1 MSNPP
6 IYIVSGGT
14 GASGKQ
20 LAQTALAQFPETN
33 VEVIVINPI
42 RSVEQLDDVVA
53 QATETGGTIIHT
65 LVDAELRGYLVDQAR
80 ANSVSAIDPMG
91 PLLTHLARK
100 LQQQPLGQPGLF
112 RKLRE
117 DYFKRVA
124 AIEFA
129 VDHDD
134 GQRVRDLEL
143 AEIVLVGVS
152 RVGKTPLS
160 MYLATQGWKAAN
172 VPLVKGVSPPAELF
186 EIDNRRV
193 VGLTIEPGQLIG
205 HRRARQQRLGTT
217 ASTAYTSPEA
227 IFDEVEFARDVF
239 RQGQFVTIDVTD
251 RPIEETAEEVI
262 NRVIQRLLR

>member
-1 MSNPP
+1 MNYPP

-20 LAQTALAQFPETN
+20 LAQTALAQFPDAG
-33 VEVIVINPI
+33 VEIIVVNPI
-42 RSVEQLDDVVA
+42 LSVEQLDDVVA
-53 QATETGGTIIHT
+53 QAATTGGTIIHT
-65 LVDAELRGYLVDQAR
+65 LVDAELRAYLEDRAR
-80 ANSVSAIDPMG
+80 SESVSAIDPMG

-117 DYFKRVA
+117 DYFKRIT

-134 GQRVRDLEL
+134 GQRTRDLHL
-143 AEIVLVGVS
+143 AEIVLAGVS

-172 VPLVKGVSPPAELF
+172 VPLVKGVSPPRELF
-186 EIDNRRV
+186 GIDRRRV

-217 ASTAYTSPEA
+217 ASAAYTDPEM
-227 IFDEVEFARDVF
+227 IFEEVEFAHEIF
-239 RQGQFVTIDVTD
+239 RQGQFAIVDVTD

-262 NRVIQRLLR
+262 ARVIQRLR